1 MVPTTVRKPRPT
13 TELRCL
19 PTFDLRVG
27 GTSVPLPHR
36 AQRVLVF
43 LALRGGPA
51 DRPELAG
58 TLWPEVPASRAYSS
72 LRSTLWGLARLAPS
86 PVVAVGSSVQISPD
100 VRVDLEGA
108 RRLAQRIIERG
119 AGKVAAPTALAAL
132 RHDFLPSWSEEWLA
146 AEQHHFRQLR
156 LHALEVLSRHL
167 SASAEHALAVEA
179 GLLALSCEPLRESAH
194 RTLMLAHL
202 AEGNR
207 AEAIWQYHRCRELL
221 ANELGLSPS
230 PEMQALLQRALQ
242 DEPLGPELALAAGAV
257 VPPAT
262 SPLSPTTT
270 TPLSAPTPSP
280 LSEQTTIPLS
290 ATTPGPDGPATGQDD
305 DHARARPS

>member
-1 MVPTTVRKPRPT
+1 MVPTPVRRPRPT

-19 PTFDLRVG
+19 PTFELRVG
-27 GTSVPLPHR
+27 GAPVPLPHR

-43 LALRGGPA
+43 LALRSGPA

-58 TLWPEVPASRAYSS
+58 TLWPDVPASRAYSS
-72 LRSTLWGLARLAPS
+72 LRSTLWGLSRLTPS
-86 PVVAVGSSVQISPD
+86 PVIAVGSSVQISPD
-100 VRVDLEGA
+100 VRVDLDGA

-119 AGKVAAPTALAAL
+119 PGKVATPAALAAL
-132 RHDFLPSWSEEWLA
+132 RHDFLPSWSEDWLA

-167 SASAEHALAVEA
+167 SEKGDHALAVEA
-179 GLLALSCEPLRESAH
+179 GLLALACEPLRESAH

-221 ANELGLSPS
+221 ANELGLAPS
-230 PEMQALLQRALQ
+230 PEMEALLQRALR
-242 DEPLGPELALAAGAV
+242 
-257 VPPAT
+257 
-262 SPLSPTTT
+262 
-270 TPLSAPTPSP
+270 
-280 LSEQTTIPLS
+280 
-290 ATTPGPDGPATGQDD
+290 DGPAGQPQG
-305 DHARARPS
+305 AAGGERPAGQPTDGPEPAGANGAEPEPPAGVRPAEVRPAEVRPAERNGVLRSPGSPPANL

>member
-1 MVPTTVRKPRPT
+1 MVPTPVRRPRPT

-19 PTFDLRVG
+19 PTFELRVG
-27 GTSVPLPHR
+27 GVPVPLPHR

-43 LALRGGPA
+43 LALRAGPA

-58 TLWPEVPASRAYSS
+58 TLWPDVPASRAYSS
-72 LRSTLWGLARLAPS
+72 LRSTLWGLSRLSPS
-86 PVVAVGSSVQISPD
+86 PVIAVGSSVQISPE

-119 AGKVAAPTALAAL
+119 PGKVATPAALAAL

-167 SASAEHALAVEA
+167 SEKGDHALAVEA
-179 GLLALSCEPLRESAH
+179 GLLALACEPLRESAH

-207 AEAIWQYHRCRELL
+207 AEAIWQYHRARELL
-221 ANELGLSPS
+221 ANELGLTPS
-230 PEMQALLQRALQ
+230 PEMEALLQRALR
-242 DEPLGPELALAAGAV
+242 
-257 VPPAT
+257 
-262 SPLSPTTT
+262 
-270 TPLSAPTPSP
+270 
-280 LSEQTTIPLS
+280 
-290 ATTPGPDGPATGQDD
+290 DGPAGPESPPASGTEAAG
-305 DHARARPS
+305 HANESASEPAARNGVLGGGSGTTAG

>member
-1 MVPTTVRKPRPT
+1 MVPTTVRRPRPT

-19 PTFDLRVG
+19 PTFELRVG
-27 GTSVPLPHR
+27 GSSVPLPHR

-86 PVVAVGSSVQISPD
+86 PVMAVGSSVQISPD
-100 VRVDLEGA
+100 VRVDLESA

-119 AGKVAAPTALAAL
+119 PGKVVAPTALAAL

-167 SASAEHALAVEA
+167 SAKGEHAMAVEA
-179 GLLALSCEPLRESAH
+179 GLLALACEPLRESAH

-221 ANELGLSPS
+221 ANELGLTPS
-230 PEMQALLQRALQ
+230 PEMQALLQRALR
-242 DEPLGPELALAAGAV
+242 DEATGPELALASAAT
-257 VPPAT
+257 VPV
-262 SPLSPTTT
+262 SPVSPTADSPVSPTAGSPVSPT
-270 TPLSAPTPSP
+270 AGSPVSPTVGSPGSAAGDR
-280 LSEQTTIPLS
+280 LR
-290 ATTPGPDGPATGQDD
+290 PA
-305 DHARARPS
+305 